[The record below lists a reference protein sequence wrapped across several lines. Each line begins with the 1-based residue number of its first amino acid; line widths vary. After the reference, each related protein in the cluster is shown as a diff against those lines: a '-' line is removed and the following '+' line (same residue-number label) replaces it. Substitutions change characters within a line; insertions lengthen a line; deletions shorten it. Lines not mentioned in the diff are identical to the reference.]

1 MNFMF
6 VVALFTEYIGIIAV
20 TMILG
25 LSPRFKRRPLIFQ
38 YPRREG
44 LVSLGLLLLAGAAQW
59 ALLPRAAEA
68 LGLPAASAAA
78 FTFTLANLGT
88 RVLVW
93 GLLLLPFGASLL
105 IRRQPLLS
113 VGLGRQTWNASLQ
126 LGLALALMAVFL
138 RGKVYPIIYGAVH
151 EPQLI
156 FLLAA
161 LVMAFVEEAI
171 FRGFVMLRLNSWL
184 GQTWGWLLSS
194 ALYVV
199 WCLPERIYL
208 QRLAW
213 TDLGVDLALLLVFGL
228 LQGWIMR
235 KSGNIVAPALF
246 NAFHRWIS
254 VL

>member
-20 TMILG
+20 TMIMG
-25 LSPRFKRRPLIFQ
+25 LSPRFKRRPLVFQ
-38 YPRREG
+38 FPRREG
-44 LVSLGLLLLAGAAQW
+44 LVSLGLLVLAGAAQW

-68 LGLPAASAAA
+68 LGLPAASTGD
-78 FTFTLANLGT
+78 FTFTIMNLGT
-88 RVLVW
+88 RVLIW

-126 LGLALALMAVFL
+126 LGVALALMAVFL
-138 RGKVYPIIYGAVH
+138 RGKVYPIINGAVQA
-151 EPQLI
+151 PQLI

-161 LVMAFVEEAI
+161 LVMAFVEESI
-171 FRGFVMLRLNSWL
+171 FRGFVMLRLSAWL
-184 GQTWGWLLSS
+184 GQTWGWLLS
-194 ALYVV
+194 AVLYVI

-208 QRLAW
+208 QHLAW
-213 TDLGVDLALLLVFGL
+213 PDLGIDLALLLAFGL

-235 KSGNIVAPALF
+235 KSGQIVAPTLF
-246 NAFHRWIS
+246 NAFHRWIG
-254 VL
+254 VF